1 MEIIYPSNIFL
12 LENALVV
19 IQFMILVMLLFF
31 VQDLSSSKVNS
42 IISTNMNIHSSNI
55 IIHKDN
61 SIIKQF
67 CINFSDYLFVWSF
80 K

>member
-42 IISTNMNIHSSNI
+42 IISTNINIHSSNI

-67 CINFSDYLFVWSF
+67 CIIFSDYLFVWSF